1 MDAHPS
7 HEIAFTATLT
17 ARQRRLA
24 GRLEGFGDIVFGF
37 AVAQC
42 ALQLPTDHGHVDL
55 ERPLALIFYFL
66 TFALVATLWLIFHRM
81 MSGTYVPSGVDLFLA
96 FAYLALVSLIP
107 YGMYALDHGVPTVA
121 RARSAVGAYTAIY
134 ATMALLAAILSMRNL
149 RRGYRYLGDDDR
161 DHAWATFLRQAILFV
176 LMAGAFGI
184 DRIVGPAWAGLEL
197 LCIFPA
203 IRIARRLYPHPP
215 SAEALRVAPLTAAPA
230 ASQRA
235 S

>member
-7 HEIAFTATLT
+7 HEIAFSATLT
-17 ARQRRLA
+17 PRERRLA

-42 ALQLPTDHGHVDL
+42 ALQLPTEHGQVDL
-55 ERPLALIFYFL
+55 ARPLALIFYFL

-81 MSGTYVPSGVDLFLA
+81 MSGTYVPSGIDLFLA

-107 YGMYALDHGVPTVA
+107 YGMYALNHGVPTVA

-149 RRGYRYLGDDDR
+149 RRGYRHLGDDDR
-161 DHAWATFLRQAILFV
+161 DYAWATFVRQAILFV
-176 LMAGAFGI
+176 LMAGALVV
-184 DRIVGPAWAGLEL
+184 DRMIGPAWAGLDL

-203 IRIARRLYPHPP
+203 IRFVLWRYPHPP

-230 ASQRA
+230 ASRQA